1 MSMIIGIGVD
11 LCEIHRVIDLLAR
24 WEGAFPNRVLSKVE
38 RMEYDGINKNQ
49 RAPMLAKRFA
59 AKEAF
64 SKALGTGI
72 GRGFGFQDLTVQHDV
87 FGKPEMLLNA
97 ENPVLQECLTYRVHL
112 SLSDER
118 SHAIAFCTI
127 ES

>member
-1 MSMIIGIGVD
+1 MIIGIGVD
-11 LCEIHRVIDLLAR
+11 LCEIQRVIGLLTR
-24 WEGAFPNRVLSKVE
+24 WEDAFPNRVLSKVE
-38 RMEYDGINKNQ
+38 RTEYDGINKNK
-49 RAPMLAKRFA
+49 RALMLAKRFA

-72 GRGFGFQDLTVQHDV
+72 GRGFGFRDLTVQHDA
-87 FGKPEMLLNA
+87 FGKPEMVFNA